1 LTIKTDTAR
10 TEWHINLQ
18 SALDQ
23 NLGNCF
29 LGCNL
34 FMSRS
39 VYERLGP
46 FDEQFGVGRIP
57 AGEVF
62 RAYAAGIRLEYVPN
76 IVVSHHHGRRTL
88 DQARGLWRNYMIAS
102 GALYAK
108 HFFTCGVLGAASV
121 WSDHAINHGTRLGLQ
136 ILAQVFSGSD
146 LEPSTAAFSWA
157 TVPAL
162 FTSSDLSDARSPKC
176 IFKPICIGSTAAA
189 IASVAI
195 GVASAIGCAMRST
208 SGSVELP
215 IATPLQCNGEDN
227 SPAKTIEALAR
238 ELAGN
243 RCRAC
248 AAAPAFFAF

>member
-176 IFKPICIGSTAAA
+176 IFQAHMYREHSG
-189 IASVAI
+189 
-195 GVASAIGCAMRST
+195 GDRLRSDRSSLSNWLRHALDKRVRRT
-208 SGSVELP
+208 P